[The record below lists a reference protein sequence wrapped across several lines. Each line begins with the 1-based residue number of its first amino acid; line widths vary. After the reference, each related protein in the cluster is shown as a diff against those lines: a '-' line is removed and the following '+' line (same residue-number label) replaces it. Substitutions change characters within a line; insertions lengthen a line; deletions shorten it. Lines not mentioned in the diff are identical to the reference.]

1 LRGSFPFRAAK
12 VSLRGGTP
20 PARSPWRG
28 GGWPAAG
35 IGLLLLFPLSSP
47 DAFLLDVFTTGFLL
61 AAFAASWD
69 VVGGVSGQIT
79 LGHALPFGV
88 AAYACALLTTL
99 AEWPL
104 PLAVAAAV
112 LLAAAA
118 GLGIGALSA
127 PLAGPFVAL
136 LTLALGEIAHEAAV
150 GHTFFSG
157 PGGYAWGGE
166 GGIPVALPWRDAAP
180 FPSYYA
186 ALAFLCLASFGML
199 RFSRSGAG
207 LILRAVEG
215 SPITALASG
224 VPVARFKRMAFA
236 VGSAF
241 AGAAGAGFVVHV
253 GRATA
258 TDLSLELSFQ
268 AATFAAVGGRGT
280 IVGPVVA
287 ALVLHVLF
295 RALSL
300 PPSARVL
307 LYALTLLVV
316 LRFFPGGVAG
326 TARDLASRHAGKEGG
341 RPPRP
346 GGRNRN
352 GDEAP

>member
-1 LRGSFPFRAAK
+1 
-12 VSLRGGTP
+12 
-20 PARSPWRG
+20 
-28 GGWPAAG
+28 
-35 IGLLLLFPLSSP
+35 
-47 DAFLLDVFTTGFLL
+47 
-61 AAFAASWD
+61 
-69 VVGGVSGQIT
+69 VG
-79 LGHALPFGV
+79 A
-88 AAYACALLTTL
+88 
-99 AEWPL
+99 
-104 PLAVAAAV
+104 
-112 LLAAAA
+112 
-118 GLGIGALSA
+118 GIGALSA

-166 GGIPVALPWRDAAP
+166 GGIPVALPWRDASP
-180 FPSYYA
+180 FSSYYA

-207 LILRAVEG
+207 LILRAVAG
-215 SPITALASG
+215 SPITAQASG
-224 VPVARFKRMAFA
+224 VPIARFKRLAFA

-241 AGAAGAGFVVHV
+241 AGAAGAGFALHV

-287 ALVLHVLF
+287 ALVLHAF
-295 RALSL
+295 FQGLSL

-307 LYALTLLVV
+307 LYALTLLVT
-316 LRFFPGGVAG
+316 LRFFPGGVIG
-326 TARDLASRHAGKEGG
+326 TARDLASRLGGKEGS
-341 RPPRP
+341 RPPRRRD
-346 GGRNRN
+346 RNRA
-352 GDEAP
+352 GEGTP

>member
-1 LRGSFPFRAAK
+1 
-12 VSLRGGTP
+12 
-20 PARSPWRG
+20 
-28 GGWPAAG
+28 
-35 IGLLLLFPLSSP
+35 LLLLFPLSSP
-47 DAFLLDVFTTGFLL
+47 DAFFLDVFTTGFLL

-79 LGHALPFGV
+79 LGHALPFGA
-88 AAYACALLTTL
+88 AAYACALLTSV
-99 AEWPL
+99 AGWPL

-112 LLAAAA
+112 LLAAAVGA
-118 GLGIGALSA
+118 GIGALSA

-166 GGIPVALPWRDAAP
+166 GGIPVALPWRDAPP
-180 FPSYYA
+180 FSSYYA
-186 ALAFLCLASFGML
+186 ALAFLCLASFAML
-199 RFSRSGAG
+199 RFLRSGAG
-207 LILRAVEG
+207 LILRAVAG
-215 SPITALASG
+215 SPITAQASG
-224 VPVARFKRMAFA
+224 VPIARFKRLAFT

-241 AGAAGAGFVVHV
+241 AGAAGTGFVLHV

-268 AATFAAVGGRGT
+268 AATFAAVGGRRT
-280 IVGPVVA
+280 TGPVVA

-295 RALSL
+295 QGLSL

-307 LYALTLLVV
+307 LYALTLLVT
-316 LRFFPGGVAG
+316 LRFFPGGVVG
-326 TARDLASRHAGKEGG
+326 TARDLATRFGGKEGA
-341 RPPRP
+341 RPPR
-346 GGRNRN
+346 GRGRNRP
-352 GDEAP
+352 GEGTP